1 MDVGRDELPW
11 VVRIGMEVVDDTG
24 LTIKIVVIEFLVDS
38 RAFSSRQTVCI
49 IVRRIVTL
57 TSLVRERFRKYL
69 ERWTRFATWGFGATV
84 HGWLVQW
91 REFASREFWWG
102 LSVEL

>member
-1 MDVGRDELPW
+1 
-11 VVRIGMEVVDDTG
+11 
-24 LTIKIVVIEFLVDS
+24 
-38 RAFSSRQTVCI
+38 
-49 IVRRIVTL
+49 L